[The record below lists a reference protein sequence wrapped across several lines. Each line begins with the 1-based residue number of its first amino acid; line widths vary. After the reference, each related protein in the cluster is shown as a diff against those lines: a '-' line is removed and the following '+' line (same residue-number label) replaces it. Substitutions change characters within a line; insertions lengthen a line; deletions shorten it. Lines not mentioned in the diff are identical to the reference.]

1 MNLMMDLKQINIGQ
15 LLENS
20 VKENHIEIESLCS
33 IFNCEAKDIEQMY
46 NSDTL
51 DTDILIKWSQLLQ
64 YDFFRLYSQ
73 HLVLYAPPSA
83 NRYNQIEIKKE
94 VKSQEPQ
101 FRKNIYT
108 KEIIEFII
116 RRINKGEMTREEII
130 SKYRIPKTTL
140 YKWLY
145 KYNKYIEE

>member
-1 MNLMMDLKQINIGQ
+1 MDLKQINIGQ
-15 LLENS
+15 LLKNS

-33 IFNCEAKDIEQMY
+33 FFNCEAQQIEQVY
-46 NSDTL
+46 SSDTL

-83 NRYNQIEIKKE
+83 NGYNQVEIKK
-94 VKSQEPQ
+94 KGKTQKFQ

-116 RRINKGEMTREEII
+116 RKINKGEMTREEVI

-140 YKWLY
+140 YKWLN
-145 KYNKYIEE
+145 KYNEYIED